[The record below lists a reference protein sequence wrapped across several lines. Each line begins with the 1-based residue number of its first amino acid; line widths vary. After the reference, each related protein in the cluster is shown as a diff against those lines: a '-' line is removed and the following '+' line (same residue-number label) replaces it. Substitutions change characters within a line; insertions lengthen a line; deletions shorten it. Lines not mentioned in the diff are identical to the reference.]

1 MDIITPTP
9 ERLRKHDDW
18 ETPQSDKKTKRA
30 HHRLISPVEGMY
42 NRGWI
47 SQEQRQAFLRFERDL
62 GKAERVHIPM
72 CNYGRPFLSN
82 DDGLFDPLDN
92 KTDAVL
98 RVREAVRAIGH
109 PPEARA
115 LALAILTETSLAKIG
130 MEIDGERNEGRAI
143 TAARRL
149 LQSGTYR
156 LAVHY
161 QFIRGP

>member
-9 ERLRKHDDW
+9 ERLRKHDNW

-62 GKAERVHIPM
+62 WKAERVHIPM

-92 KTDAVL
+92 KTDAVFK
-98 RVREAVRAIGH
+98 VREAIAAVGH
-109 PPEARA
+109 PDMARA
-115 LALAILTETSLAKIG
+115 LALASLTECTLESIG
-130 MEIDGERNEGRAI
+130 RQIDGEKNQNRAI
-143 TAARRL
+143 MIGKKL
-149 LQSGTYR
+149 LQLGTYG